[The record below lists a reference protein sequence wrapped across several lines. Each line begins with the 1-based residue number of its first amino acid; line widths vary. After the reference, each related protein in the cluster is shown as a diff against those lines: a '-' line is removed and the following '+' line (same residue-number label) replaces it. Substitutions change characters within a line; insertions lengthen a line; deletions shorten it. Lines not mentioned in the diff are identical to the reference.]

1 MILNSFYNFAALCFF
16 DKLPTKKVGEYQR
29 KFISSLVGIL
39 LVEQTTAEF
48 QSEIRSQKQL
58 ASAINKLSFVLFFKL
73 QAKAEAAMRE
83 KQASLANEDLS
94 DMVAE
99 HAAKQSNKRKRQ
111 AGKEKEGGGAN
122 KKYKEFKL

>member
-1 MILNSFYNFAALCFF
+1 
-16 DKLPTKKVGEYQR
+16 
-29 KFISSLVGIL
+29 
-39 LVEQTTAEF
+39 
-48 QSEIRSQKQL
+48 
-58 ASAINKLSFVLFFKL
+58 
-73 QAKAEAAMRE
+73 MRE

-122 KKYKEFKL
+122 KKIQRLQALTFFCVIICSIGRQYV